1 MKCKKCGEE
10 LPERARFCPEC
21 GTPVEEVPAPKKL
34 EKPLEPMGFGAV
46 PLVPIA
52 PPPRATRITPRVPR
66 QYGAAR
72 AGRSTTR
79 IPLSAYP
86 TFKSETPEPAV
97 EPEVAAAAEPVVE
110 AEVREP
116 EAVETPA
123 EPVAEPVAEP
133 EPQAEKND
141 EPEAVVEEAPE
152 AEKDE
157 APEVEAEPAAEVAA
171 EPEAVAEPEVESA
184 EEPEAVAEPE
194 PEPTHEPAPEPE
206 PADEPE
212 FEATQAMVFESD
224 ADSEPL
230 PAGSEP
236 ASAPEEPGEPEPSLA
251 DRARTALGSVADRV
265 RGILP
270 QSNDQ
275 RALIGIVALAAV
287 IAVAFLVY
295 VSVGW
300 FSPFADRSYVA
311 PEVQP
316 PSDGSI
322 APLEADDQEEEEP
335 TFSVEG
341 GPEVRSALVDYSWTE
356 LSQISALIS
365 AAESDEEGV
374 KIASYY
380 NLCDET
386 GAIDAEATK
395 PLELADGTSVPIAVA
410 GFRHDTRSDGS
421 GLAGISFVARGS
433 VGSQPM
439 NALAQTAGGWE
450 ASTLR
455 AWVNEGLLAQLP
467 AELADLLVAV
477 DKTNNPVPGSGGGQT
492 VTSDRVWLLAYSE
505 IVGELGEG
513 SWLYGS
519 YQNEGAQYKIFSDL
533 GVTWGESF
541 PQVALSSGEYW
552 WERSPSPN
560 NSAWFMCVSPEGE
573 MGYGHR
579 PATPDAVVIGF
590 CL

>member
-116 EAVETPA
+116 EAVETPVEQAA
-123 EPVAEPVAEP
+123 EL

-171 EPEAVAEPEVESA
+171 EPEAAD
-184 EEPEAVAEPE
+184 EPEAVAEPE
-194 PEPTHEPAPEPE
+194 SEPAEEPADEPAAESALEPE

-212 FEATQAMVFESD
+212 LEATQAMVFESD

-236 ASAPEEPGEPEPSLA
+236 ASAPEEPGEPEPSL
-251 DRARTALGSVADRV
+251 ADRV

-322 APLEADDQEEEEP
+322 APLEADDQEEEP

-341 GPEVRSALVDYSWTE
+341 GPEVRSALADYSWTE

-421 GLAGISFVARGS
+421 GLAGISFVARDS

-560 NSAWFMCVSPEGE
+560 NSAWFMCVSPAGE
-573 MGYGHR
+573 TSYGHR
-579 PATPDAVVIGF
+579 PATANAVIIGF

>member
-86 TFKSETPEPAV
+86 TFKSETPEPTPAP

-123 EPVAEPVAEP
+123 EQVAEPVAEP

-157 APEVEAEPAAEVAA
+157 APEVETEAEAAA
-171 EPEAVAEPEVESA
+171 EPEA
-184 EEPEAVAEPE
+184 AEPE
-194 PEPTHEPAPEPE
+194 PAEEPTAAPAPVPAEPAPEPE
-206 PADEPE
+206 SVEEPE
-212 FEATQAMVFESD
+212 LEATQAMTFESD

-236 ASAPEEPGEPEPSLA
+236 APAPEEPGEPEPSL
-251 DRARTALGSVADRV
+251 ADRV

-322 APLEADDQEEEEP
+322 APLEADDQEEEP

-341 GPEVRSALVDYSWTE
+341 GPEARSALADYSWTE

-374 KIASYY
+374 KIAGYY

-519 YQNEGAQYKIFSDL
+519 YQSEGAQYKIFSDL

-560 NSAWFMCVSPEGE
+560 NSAWFMCVSPAGE
-573 MGYGHR
+573 TSYGHR
-579 PATPDAVVIGF
+579 PATANAVIIGF

>member
-72 AGRSTTR
+72 AGRSTTC

-86 TFKSETPEPAV
+86 TFKSETPEPVV

-116 EAVETPA
+116 EVAETPV

-133 EPQAEKND
+133 EAQAEKND

-157 APEVEAEPAAEVAA
+157 APEAEAAA
-171 EPEAVAEPEVESA
+171 EPEPVEPAE
-184 EEPEAVAEPE
+184 EPE
-194 PEPTHEPAPEPE
+194 PEPES
-206 PADEPE
+206 ADEPE
-212 FEATQAMVFESD
+212 LEATQAMVFESD

-236 ASAPEEPGEPEPSLA
+236 APAPEEPAEPELSLA
-251 DRARTALGSVADRV
+251 DRARTALGSAADRV

-322 APLEADDQEEEEP
+322 APLEADDQEEEP

-341 GPEVRSALVDYSWTE
+341 GPEVRSALADYSWTE

-519 YQNEGAQYKIFSDL
+519 YQSEGAQYKIFSDL

-560 NSAWFMCVSPEGE
+560 NSAWFMCVSPAGE
-573 MGYGHR
+573 TSYGHR
-579 PATPDAVVIGF
+579 PATANAVIIGF

>member
-10 LPERARFCPEC
+10 LPERARFCPAC

-66 QYGAAR
+66 PYGAAR
-72 AGRSTTR
+72 AGHASTR

-86 TFKSETPEPAV
+86 TFKSETPEPAPEPKPTPEL
-97 EPEVAAAAEPVVE
+97 EPEVVE
-110 AEVREP
+110 HEVREP
-116 EAVETPA
+116 EVVET
-123 EPVAEPVAEP
+123 PVAEP
-133 EPQAEKND
+133 EPQAEKDD

-157 APEVEAEPAAEVAA
+157 AP
-171 EPEAVAEPEVESA
+171 
-184 EEPEAVAEPE
+184 VAEPE
-194 PEPTHEPAPEPE
+194 PEVVEEPE
-206 PADEPE
+206 PAL
-212 FEATQAMVFESD
+212 EATQAMVVETEQP
-224 ADSEPL
+224 SEPEAE
-230 PAGSEP
+230 PADEPGTDSAAPAPADEPSEP
-236 ASAPEEPGEPEPSLA
+236 APALG
-251 DRARTALGSVADRV
+251 DRARGV
-265 RGILP
+265 LP
-270 QSNDQ
+270 QSTEQ
-275 RALIGIVALAAV
+275 RALVGVVALAAV
-287 IAVAFLVY
+287 AAIAFLVY

-322 APLEADDQEEEEP
+322 APLEADDQEEEAP
-335 TFSVEG
+335 LAIEG
-341 GPEVRSALVDYSWTE
+341 GPEVRSALADYSWTE
-356 LSQISALIS
+356 LSQISALIC
-365 AAESDEEGV
+365 AAESDEAGAE
-374 KIASYY
+374 IAAHY
-380 NLCDET
+380 NLCDEAGT
-386 GAIDAEATK
+386 IDAESTK
-395 PLELADGTSVPIAVA
+395 SLDLADGTSVPIAVA

-513 SWLYGS
+513 SWLYGA
-519 YQNEGAQYKIFSDL
+519 YQSEGAQYKIFSDL

-541 PQVALSSGEYW
+541 AQVALPSGEYW

-560 NSAWFMCVSPEGE
+560 NSAWFMCVSPAGE
-573 MGYGHR
+573 TSFGHR
-579 PATPDAVVIGF
+579 PATANAVVIGF

>member
-10 LPERARFCPEC
+10 LPERARFCPAC

-52 PPPRATRITPRVPR
+52 PPPRATRITPRVARP
-66 QYGAAR
+66 YGAAR
-72 AGRSTTR
+72 AGHASTR

-86 TFKSETPEPAV
+86 TFKSETPEPASAPEPEVV
-97 EPEVAAAAEPVVE
+97 EPEVR
-110 AEVREP
+110 EVREP
-116 EAVETPA
+116 EVVEEVAETPA
-123 EPVAEPVAEP
+123 TEP

-141 EPEAVVEEAPE
+141 EPEAVIEEAPE

-157 APEVEAEPAAEVAA
+157 APA
-171 EPEAVAEPEVESA
+171 
-184 EEPEAVAEPE
+184 AEPE
-194 PEPTHEPAPEPE
+194 PEVVEKTEPE
-206 PADEPE
+206 PADEPAPAL
-212 FEATQAMVFESD
+212 EATQAMVV
-224 ADSEPL
+224 EP
-230 PAGSEP
+230 EP
-236 ASAPEEPGEPEPSLA
+236 EPESAPEVEPEPAPADEHGADSAAPAPADEPSEPEPALA
-251 DRARTALGSVADRV
+251 DRARGALGSVADRV
-265 RGILP
+265 RSILP
-270 QSNDQ
+270 QSTEQ
-275 RALIGIVALAAV
+275 RALVGVVALAAV
-287 IAVAFLVY
+287 IAIAFLVY

-316 PSDGSI
+316 PSDGSV
-322 APLEADDQEEEEP
+322 APLEADDQEEEAP
-335 TFSVEG
+335 LAIEG
-341 GPEVRSALVDYSWTE
+341 GPEVRSALADYSWTE
-356 LSQISALIS
+356 LSQISALIC
-365 AAESDEEGV
+365 AAESDEAGV
-374 KIASYY
+374 EIAAYY
-380 NLCDET
+380 NLCDEAGT
-386 GAIDAEATK
+386 IDAESTK
-395 PLELADGTSVPIAVA
+395 SLDLADGTSVPIAVA

-513 SWLYGS
+513 SWLYGA
-519 YQNEGAQYKIFSDL
+519 YQSEGAQYKVFSDL

-541 PQVALSSGEYW
+541 TQVALPSGEYW

-560 NSAWFMCVSPEGE
+560 NSAWFMCVSPAGE
-573 MGYGHR
+573 TSFGHR
-579 PATPDAVVIGF
+579 PATANAVVIGF

>member
-116 EAVETPA
+116 EAVETPVEQAA
-123 EPVAEPVAEP
+123 EL

-171 EPEAVAEPEVESA
+171 EPEAAD
-184 EEPEAVAEPE
+184 EPEAVAEPE
-194 PEPTHEPAPEPE
+194 SEPAEEPADEPAAESALEPE

-212 FEATQAMVFESD
+212 LEATQAMVFESD

-236 ASAPEEPGEPEPSLA
+236 ASAPEEPGEPEPSL
-251 DRARTALGSVADRV
+251 ADRV

-322 APLEADDQEEEEP
+322 APLEADDQEEEP

-341 GPEVRSALVDYSWTE
+341 GPEVRSALADYSWTE

-421 GLAGISFVARGS
+421 GLAGISFVARDS

-505 IVGELGEG
+505 IVGELDPKKTTVQELGLYMAGAKRKGGKGET
-513 SWLYGS
+513 
-519 YQNEGAQYKIFSDL
+519 A
-533 GVTWGESF
+533 
-541 PQVALSSGEYW
+541 
-552 WERSPSPN
+552 
-560 NSAWFMCVSPEGE
+560 
-573 MGYGHR
+573 
-579 PATPDAVVIGF
+579 
-590 CL
+590 

>member
-10 LPERARFCPEC
+10 LPERARFCPAC

-52 PPPRATRITPRVPR
+52 PPPRATRITPRVARP
-66 QYGAAR
+66 YGAAR
-72 AGRSTTR
+72 AGHASTR

-86 TFKSETPEPAV
+86 TFKSETPEPAPAPEPEVV
-97 EPEVAAAAEPVVE
+97 EPEVR
-110 AEVREP
+110 EVREP
-116 EAVETPA
+116 EVVEEVAETPA
-123 EPVAEPVAEP
+123 TEP

-141 EPEAVVEEAPE
+141 EPEAVIEEAPE

-157 APEVEAEPAAEVAA
+157 APAA
-171 EPEAVAEPEVESA
+171 EPESEVVEK
-184 EEPEAVAEPE
+184 
-194 PEPTHEPAPEPE
+194 PEPE

-212 FEATQAMVFESD
+212 PALEATQAMVVETEQP
-224 ADSEPL
+224 SEPEAE
-230 PAGSEP
+230 PADEPRTDSAAPAPADEPSEP
-236 ASAPEEPGEPEPSLA
+236 APALG
-251 DRARTALGSVADRV
+251 DRDLGALGSVADRV
-265 RGILP
+265 RALLP
-270 QSNDQ
+270 QSTEQ
-275 RALIGIVALAAV
+275 RALVGVVALAAV
-287 IAVAFLVY
+287 IAIAFLVY

-322 APLEADDQEEEEP
+322 APLEADDQEEGAP
-335 TFSVEG
+335 LAIEG
-341 GPEVRSALVDYSWTE
+341 GPEVRSALADYSWTE
-356 LSQISALIS
+356 LSQISALIC
-365 AAESDEEGV
+365 AAESDEAGV
-374 KIASYY
+374 EIAAHY
-380 NLCDET
+380 NLCDEAGT
-386 GAIDAEATK
+386 IDAESTK
-395 PLELADGTSVPIAVA
+395 SLDLADGTSVPIAVA

-492 VTSDRVWLLAYSE
+492 ATSDRVWLLAYSE

-513 SWLYGS
+513 SWLYGA
-519 YQNEGAQYKIFSDL
+519 YQSEGAQYKIFSDL

-541 PQVALSSGEYW
+541 MQVALPSGEYW

-560 NSAWFMCVSPEGE
+560 NSAWFMCVSPAGE
-573 MGYGHR
+573 TSFGHR
-579 PATPDAVVIGF
+579 PATANAVVIGF